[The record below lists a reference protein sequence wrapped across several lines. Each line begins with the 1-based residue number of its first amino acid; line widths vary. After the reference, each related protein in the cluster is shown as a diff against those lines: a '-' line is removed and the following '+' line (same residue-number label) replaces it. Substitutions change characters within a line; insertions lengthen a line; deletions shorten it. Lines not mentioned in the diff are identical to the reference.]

1 MFTVLIFDE
10 MSSVNI
16 ERHGR
21 RKLFVKSRQPEPAP
35 YHHGD
40 LRRALIAAALAMV
53 TEEQDWTFSLREVA
67 RRAGVSPSAPYN
79 HFTDKRDLLAEVAVS
94 GFQRLHDG
102 LATAVA
108 DLQNPPDAFVACLST
123 YVRLGM
129 ENPAL
134 YRLMFGPELTAFKEA
149 KRPPKMVTAGNDA
162 KAILSRVIGAGARSG
177 DFVSLLMEDDK
188 LALSTFVA
196 WSAVHGLTMLVI
208 DNLTGINVSA
218 QAGIEAAIEIQLSGL
233 RYGASHALDSFH
245 QSQRTQ
251 S

>member
-1 MFTVLIFDE
+1 

-21 RKLFVKSRQPEPAP
+21 RKLFVKSRQPESAPAP

-79 HFTDKRDLLAEVAVS
+79 HFADKRDLLAEVALS
-94 GFQRLHDG
+94 GFHRLRDG
-102 LATAVA
+102 LAAAVA
-108 DLQNPPDAFVACLST
+108 DLPSPPDAFVACLGT

-134 YRLMFGPELTAFKEA
+134 YRLMFGPELTAFKGAE
-149 KRPPKMVTAGNDA
+149 RPPKLVTAGNDG
-162 KAILSRVIGAGARSG
+162 KAILSRIIGEGARSG
-177 DFVSLLMEDDK
+177 DFPSSLAEEGP
-188 LALSTFVA
+188 LALSTFVG

-208 DNLTGINVSA
+208 DNLTGIHVSA
-218 QAGIEAAIEIQLSGL
+218 QAGIEAAIQIQLSGL
-233 RYGASHALDSFH
+233 RHGAPLI
-245 QSQRTQ
+245 
-251 S
+251 

>member
-1 MFTVLIFDE
+1 

-16 ERHGR
+16 DSHKR

-40 LRRALIAAALAMV
+40 LRRALTAAALAMV

-79 HFTDKRDLLAEVAVS
+79 HFADKRDLLTEVAAS
-94 GFQRLHDG
+94 GFQRLRDG
-102 LATAVA
+102 LAASVA
-108 DLQNPPDAFVACLST
+108 DLRSAPDAVIACLGT

-134 YRLMFGPELTAFKEA
+134 YRLMFGPELTAFKGAE
-149 KRPPKMVTAGNDA
+149 RPPKLVTAGNDG
-162 KAILSRVIGAGARSG
+162 KAILSRIICEGARSG
-177 DFVSLLMEDDK
+177 DFPSSLAEEGP

-208 DNLTGINVSA
+208 DNLTGIHVSA
-218 QAGIEAAIEIQLSGL
+218 QAGIEAAIQTQLGGL
-233 RYGASHALDSFH
+233 RHGGL
-245 QSQRTQ
+245 RI
-251 S
+251 

>member
-1 MFTVLIFDE
+1 M
-10 MSSVNI
+10 
-16 ERHGR
+16 
-21 RKLFVKSRQPEPAP
+21 RKRNLRAPRCDHRAGAGVK
-35 YHHGD
+35 D
-40 LRRALIAAALAMV
+40 RALHPLLATTAGFIPLGRAADHVAHQA
-53 TEEQDWTFSLREVA
+53 SLRA
-67 RRAGVSPSAPYN
+67 
-79 HFTDKRDLLAEVAVS
+79 DLLAEVAVS